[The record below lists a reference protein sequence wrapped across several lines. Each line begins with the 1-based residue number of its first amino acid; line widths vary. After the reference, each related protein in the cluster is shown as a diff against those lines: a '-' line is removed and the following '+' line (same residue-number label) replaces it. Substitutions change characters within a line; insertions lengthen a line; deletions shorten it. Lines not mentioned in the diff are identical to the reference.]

1 MKPALILDAH
11 WRRVDE
17 LFDPDTLIALR
28 EAFDVVWAKDEPLP
42 DDVLIDAL
50 PRTTVLVTATQKV
63 DRSFLDKAP
72 LLKVVIEVSGA
83 FPDTI
88 DYEACAS
95 RGIEVLS
102 CAAGFQESVAEMALA
117 MTLAGARGLVR
128 EHELF
133 RHGEEFWL
141 DDREGRDFTVFGAQ
155 IGFVGFGA
163 IARATHKL
171 LIPFAPDVCVYDP
184 WLPAEAAEKA
194 GVTQKPLVD
203 VMSQSQVVYLAA
215 APTRENRAM
224 IGADLLNA
232 MAPGALLVLISRAH
246 LIDFDA
252 LTSVL
257 MTGRISAA
265 VDVFP
270 QEPLAS
276 DHPIR
281 KLPNVIL
288 SPHRA
293 AAVPGGRQL
302 IGRMILA
309 DVMRIMDGKIPIDLQ
324 RASTANIAQII
335 GVDDAAQ
342 VASMAEQRS

>member
-1 MKPALILDAH
+1 MKPVLILDSH

-17 LFDPDTLIALR
+17 LFDANTLLALR
-28 EAFDVVWAKDEPLP
+28 KTFDVVWALDSPIP
-42 DDVLIDAL
+42 DDVLYGAL
-50 PRTTVLVTATQKV
+50 PRASVLVTATPNI
-63 DRSFLDKAP
+63 DSNFLDKAP
-72 LLKVVIEVSGA
+72 QLKVIIEVSGA

-88 DYEACAS
+88 DYAACAS

-102 CAAGFQESVAEMALA
+102 CAAGFQDSVAEMALA
-117 MTLAGARGLVR
+117 MTLAGGRGLVR

-133 RHGEEFWL
+133 RRGEEFWL
-141 DDREGRDFTVFGAQ
+141 DDRDGRDFTVFGAK

-257 MTGRISAA
+257 ATGRISAA

-276 DHPIR
+276 EHPIR
-281 KLPNVIL
+281 KMPNVIL

-309 DVMRIMDGKIPIDLQ
+309 DLMHIRDGGTAHNLQ
-324 RASTANIAQII
+324 RASETNIAQLG

-342 VASMAEQRS
+342 VASMAGQRA